1 MSELSLQLTRGILI
15 LHLAVLSYTAAA
27 QTLPHPDSTSREAQP
42 LGNIC
47 SASASSDD
55 SQSTRSGGSSRS
67 SPICSLAHLGQCL
80 KDLGRDQA
88 GIWTSPLRIKSSDA
102 LWLTPFASA
111 TAAAIYYD
119 PDALRELGVDKGRT
133 DTSRKISQFG
143 SPYATLGEAGA
154 LYLFGSVTHNN
165 KLAET
170 GRLGAEAVIDA
181 SIVAEGLKLAT
192 NRQRPEDGNGQGNFW
207 PHGTRDYSFDS
218 AFPSGHAAASWALAR
233 VIASEYPNK
242 LTQLGAYAF
251 ATAISISR
259 VTGGKHFPSDALVG
273 SVFGYL
279 VGGYVVRHHASEYQ
293 EMSSYSLAPVMDPF
307 NRTYGLSIELH
318 PQRREL
324 EQIERLLKRLHQGN
338 QSPAGLPPGGLHD

>member
-15 LHLAVLSYTAAA
+15 LHLAVLPYTAAA
-27 QTLPHPDSTSREAQP
+27 QTLPQPDLISREAQP
-42 LGNIC
+42 VANIC
-47 SASASSDD
+47 SANASSDE

-88 GIWTSPLRIKSSDA
+88 GIWTSPLRIKSRDA
-102 LWLTPFASA
+102 LWLTPFVGA
-111 TAAAIYYD
+111 TTAAIYYD
-119 PDALRELGVDKGRT
+119 PDALRELGVDKSRI

-154 LYLFGSVTHNN
+154 LYLLGSVTHNS
-165 KLAET
+165 KLSET

-181 SIVAEGLKLAT
+181 SIVTGGLKLAT
-192 NRQRPEDGNGQGNFW
+192 NRQRPEEGNGKGAFW
-207 PHGTRDYSFDS
+207 PHGTSDYSLDS

-251 ATAISISR
+251 A
-259 VTGGKHFPSDALVG
+259 
-273 SVFGYL
+273 
-279 VGGYVVRHHASEYQ
+279 
-293 EMSSYSLAPVMDPF
+293 
-307 NRTYGLSIELH
+307 
-318 PQRREL
+318 
-324 EQIERLLKRLHQGN
+324 
-338 QSPAGLPPGGLHD
+338 